1 MNHGRAAWRL
11 VGLVGHLLRGL
22 WTLYRHFPHLD
33 AAGRE
38 AAVQAWSVRALQWL
52 GVDRLVSGL
61 PPATGPVLVV
71 ANHVS
76 WLDILVINASRP
88 CRFVAKADVRHWP
101 LIGRLVAASG
111 TLFIER
117 ERRRDAMRVV
127 HHLAEHLQAGEVL
140 AVFPEGTTG
149 DGHSIL
155 PFHANLLQAALSAGA
170 PIQPLGLS
178 YRRAMPG
185 VVDDAAPR
193 HEGPVYTG
201 DTTLLASVWRTL
213 SATQLQARL
222 CWGEPEQAEG
232 RDRRTWA
239 QALRGSV
246 SRLADAPL
254 RDNGGLN
261 GH

>member
-1 MNHGRAAWRL
+1 MNAWRAAWRL
-11 VGLVGHLLRGL
+11 LGLCVHLLRGL
-22 WTLYRHFPHLD
+22 WTLYRHFPHLNSE
-33 AAGRE
+33 GRD
-38 AAVQAWSVRALQWL
+38 AAVQAWSRRALRWL
-52 GVDRLVSGL
+52 GVDLVCSGQ
-61 PPATGPVLVV
+61 PPLAGPVLVV

-88 CRFVAKADVRHWP
+88 CRFVAKADVRRWP
-101 LIGRLVAASG
+101 LIGRLVAAAG

-149 DGHSIL
+149 DGHGIL
-155 PFHANLLQAALSAGA
+155 PFHANLLQAALSTGA
-170 PIQPLGLS
+170 PILPLGLC
-178 YRRAMPG
+178 YRRAPAG
-185 VVDDAAPR
+185 VLDDAAPR

-201 DTTLLASVWRTL
+201 DTTLLASMWRTV

-222 CWGEPEQAEG
+222 CWGEPEHAQG

-239 QALRGSV
+239 QALRGEV

-254 RDNGGLN
+254 RDNDGLDL
-261 GH
+261 H